1 MHDVVTGYFQPN
13 AADIGAGIT
22 GGFGT
27 TTNIIN
33 GGDECGW
40 DSPHATKRAD
50 FYDKFLD
57 YFGIFDTHGS
67 RDCALETPGFPQG
80 SAGAMPSYFT
90 WDWTWGNDQ
99 KCQIVTW

>member
-1 MHDVVTGYFQPN
+1 MHDVVTEYFQPN
-13 AADIGAGIT
+13 AADTAAGIT

-33 GGDECGW
+33 GGAECGW
-40 DSPHATKRAD
+40 DSPHANKRGQ
-50 FYDKFLD
+50 FYEEFLT
-57 YFGIFDTHGS
+57 YFSITDTDS
-67 RDCALETPGFPQG
+67 NLDCDGESGFPQG
-80 SAGAMPSYFT
+80 SAGALPSYFT